1 MEKEQA
7 ELQGLFKPVPQSQ
20 KISAGADP
28 KSVLCLFFKQGACT
42 KGDKCKFSHDMSLE
56 NKAEK
61 RSMYVD
67 ARDSQDLKEGKG
79 WSKFRLFGILVLSAQ
94 EFGKGHHRHFD

>member
-1 MEKEQA
+1 MSLLLQKEKAEKEKEQA
-7 ELQGLFKPVPQSQ
+7 EMHGLFRPVQQTQ

-28 KSVLCLFFKQGACT
+28 KSVLCLFFKQGSCS

-67 ARDSQDLKEGKG
+67 SRDSEDLEAG
-79 WSKFRLFGILVLSAQ
+79 
-94 EFGKGHHRHFD
+94 E